1 MTKVN
6 IEWQDQFG
14 FWRHYQMLHHL
25 PSAYKTAKFRSKT
38 MKKRMRLTD
47 AESGGLLDLI
57 DER

>member
-14 FWRHYQMLHHL
+14 FWRHYQMVHHL
-25 PSAYKTAKFRSKT
+25 PSTYKTAKFRSKT

>member
-1 MTKVN
+1 MQKV
-6 IEWQDQFG
+6 IIKWQDQFG
-14 FWRHYQMLHHL
+14 NWQHYTTMHHQ
-25 PSAYKTAKFRSKT
+25 PSAYRTAKFKSKT

>member
-6 IEWQDQFG
+6 IEWHDQFG
-14 FWRHYQMLHHL
+14 FWRHYQMVHHL

-47 AESGGLLDLI
+47 AESGGLLDLY
-57 DER
+57 R

>member
-1 MTKVN
+1 MKTVN
-6 IEWQDQFG
+6 IEWQNQFR
-14 FWRHYQMLHHL
+14 FWRHYQMVHHL
-25 PSAYKTAKFRSKT
+25 PSPYKTAKFRSKT

>member
-1 MTKVN
+1 MTTVN
-6 IEWQDQFG
+6 IERHEQFG
-14 FWRHYQMLHHL
+14 FWRHYQMVHHL